1 MMQSMI
7 GENVMAAHIERRIAF
22 LKTELNII
30 TDEQQPLWNAVAEAL
45 RTNAK
50 GMAERPPAMMGG
62 SGTLLE
68 KLAARE
74 KAISA
79 QMESIRRLRTAFDPL
94 YTGLTPEQKKTAD
107 CLMTEPRSVL
117 GMGMM

>member
-1 MMQSMI
+1 
-7 GENVMAAHIERRIAF
+7 
-22 LKTELNII
+22 
-30 TDEQQPLWNAVAEAL
+30 
-45 RTNAK
+45 
-50 GMAERPPAMMGG
+50 MAEIPPAMMGG

-107 CLMTEPRSVL
+107 CLMIEPRSVL